1 MPEAAPHQPPHPL
14 LAGVD
19 EVGRG
24 CLAGPVCAAA
34 VILDPARPI
43 NGLADSKALSP
54 ARRNHLARQIRRRAL
69 GFALGSAS
77 VEEIDQLN
85 ILNATLLAMR
95 RAVERL
101 TPTPAQVLV
110 DGNHLPQLSIPARAC
125 IGGDQSEPGI
135 AAASILAKVCRDRLM
150 VWLGLACPG
159 YDFARHKGYG
169 TAVHLQALGQLGAS
183 CHHRRSFAPVRRAI
197 EREDRSG

>member
-1 MPEAAPHQPPHPL
+1 MPPPEPNHHL

-43 NGLADSKALSP
+43 DGLADSKTLSP
-54 ARRNHLARQIRRRAL
+54 ARRNLLARQIRERAL

-77 VEEIDQLN
+77 VAEIDRLN

-110 DGNHLPQLSIPARAC
+110 DGNHLPDLSIPARAC
-125 IGGDQSEPGI
+125 IGGDRTVPGI

-150 VWLGLACPG
+150 NWLDIQYPG
-159 YDFARHKGYG
+159 FDFAKHKGYG
-169 TAVHLQALGQLGAS
+169 TAAHVAALGQLGITN
-183 CHHRRSFAPVRRAI
+183 HHRRTFAPVRRLI
-197 EREDRSG
+197 ERK

>member
-1 MPEAAPHQPPHPL
+1 MPEAHQTDPRL

-43 NGLADSKALSP
+43 DGLADSKTLSP
-54 ARRNHLARQIRRRAL
+54 ARRNHLARQIRDRAL

-77 VEEIDQLN
+77 VEEIDRLN

-101 TPTPAQVLV
+101 TPTPAQVYV
-110 DGNHLPQLSIPARAC
+110 DGNHLPELSMPARAC
-125 IGGDQSEPGI
+125 IGGDRTVANI

-150 VWLGLACPG
+150 VWLGEAHPG

-169 TAVHLQALGQLGAS
+169 TAVHLQALGRLGAS
-183 CHHRRSFAPVRRAI
+183 RHHRRSFAPVRRAM
-197 EREDRSG
+197 EGVKG